1 MKYALCI
8 ASVVLALDLLGQ
20 TPPPGGNQAQ
30 TAPVKKR
37 SGAKKTKSTD
47 DKKATSPRDQKAT
60 QSDKTPP
67 SPGTPVPAPC
77 ATLTLQCQTPAPAKK
92 KAPTTTPPAAFKA
105 VAVYPLKEGHLQN
118 AASIAAELKD
128 EANFKF
134 VPDGNSRI
142 IVFCKIKACT
152 EDSKEVKA
160 VERIIDQLSEPPK
173 VRARGVNLPFFCLSG
188 KLHGPQPQRIDGVGC
203 GPEGRVQGSNA
214 ADIETALSKDASFTV
229 KAEGANRVLVSCKKD
244 CTELDFARIRDE
256 ISELARPAPAYI
268 EDQDVPEG
276 RAADIATKINA
287 LKLMGVTADAIGSA
301 KVRLKSD
308 TPVSESDVIA
318 IIRPYL
324 FGGQVPPAF
333 RMFYQSPG
341 VVVPA
346 MAPPP
351 SGGSGGT
358 PGGSSTPSSTTA
370 SSTTP
375 SSTTPSSATPS
386 NAAAPAAS
394 STAAPGTAPASTT
407 VTFTTKSDTSTSVT
421 PPAQTAGSNAT
432 DASAADAT
440 TTGSTAK
447 PASPTTTTT
456 STTTTITPPPPPA
469 PAPAPTPAPAQI
481 GAGMA
486 PVVDNVVFTDTS
498 NDALVWQRVR
508 LLTMLDLPRPEVLM
522 NVWSY
527 QASSPDG
534 NEVLRRSEQVRDL
547 VSAHNDALENSIQY
561 GWAYLSRQMNQDA
574 LHQVVETD
582 TPELKEREPYASS
595 GRRSPEPPTQNLP
608 AGAPGE
614 FFDREFYDYITQ
626 KFVGDPDGSLD
637 TDDRTRWGF
646 CPVAK
651 YCLGYTHAFQ
661 PVRPNLT
668 SILMGAM
675 AASHPLSTI
684 LTTIGCMEGKY
695 EVYGRECFPDR
706 VSFNLFIQQTHNANK
721 ELQYT
726 RTSTHQKNEPLT
738 DKHRSSRPCGTIP
751 ECQEQLKGLG
761 KQIDSFKSKVA
772 AGECRECEKEQ
783 AYLQDEQVYLET
795 QVKALAGQT
804 SKPEEHVSTYQEA
817 YADDIEAERSCL
829 RLQRR
834 KLMSEKP
841 YKDRVSCEVLD
852 AVALDAQE
860 TCRLAQ
866 TLPLSCFTI
875 EAAQAFSSPTSFSTF
890 TLKDLNEIA
899 EEPIARSWVVTEG
912 DDRPA
917 NTTHYGTTRIGLLR
931 AAVADFLFNYKMSQ
945 EFPRDFTP
953 YDLQHS
959 AQELNAELNPLV
971 VAFNQDVAAY
981 SQHLSDKLDVGSSSF
996 PQLWRN
1002 HRSFLSDGIITVRGI
1017 GGVQSTV
1024 DTTTQNFFD
1033 ATQAQSLSAILNN
1046 FTGQG
1051 AAGSASGT
1059 TASPTASV
1067 LSALQAGTLNPTTAI
1082 AALAAIVPQATKVQ
1096 IGRAMSFYVTPYTL
1110 PGASSA
1116 ELQVQLTVGDS
1127 AEPTLYQAGNATGAI
1142 DTVSHVAQ
1150 HNVSTRVR
1158 VESVKLFELSSFSAL
1173 LQRPRAKFPLVPP
1186 FVELPLI
1193 GSVLSVPLPGAKE
1206 YHRSTAIVSAV
1217 IVPTATD
1224 LAYGID
1230 FAHDRLITNEE
1241 KTVWGRQYE
1250 MRSVGSLSDFS
1261 RAPIHSFHKA
1271 MVNCLATH
1279 NGLTASGGVRSLAT
1293 SWFEAQSACRD
1304 LDFRNVPPEF

>member
-1 MKYALCI
+1 VRYRLCI
-8 ASVVLALDLLGQ
+8 ALVVLAVDPLGQ
-20 TPPPGGNQAQ
+20 GVASNPTPTQAP
-30 TAPVKKR
+30 A
-37 SGAKKTKSTD
+37 AKKKKGTTSTNGP
-47 DKKATSPRDQKAT
+47 K
-60 QSDKTPP
+60 
-67 SPGTPVPAPC
+67 PAPTPASNC
-77 ATLTLQCQTPAPAKK
+77 CGVTIVSCQTPCPPTAPAKPK
-92 KAPTTTPPAAFKA
+92 KKTQAPTKAANYRVHEVLELGA
-105 VAVYPLKEGHLQN
+105 QN
-118 AASIAAELKD
+118 APAILTDLATDTHPRIKLVA
-128 EANFKF
+128 
-134 VPDGNSRI
+134 DGNSRI
-142 IVFCKIKACT
+142 IVFCKIPTPAK
-152 EDSKEVKA
+152 VKPGA
-160 VERIIDQLSEPPK
+160 EECPQDDLRRIEWIINKLSEPQNAGALA
-173 VRARGVNLPFFCLSG
+173 VDLPFFCLSG
-188 KLHGPQPQRIDGVGC
+188 VLHGPRPRLIFPWVGPSRCDAQRRI
-203 GPEGRVQGSNA
+203 QASNA

-229 KAEGANRVLVSCKKD
+229 KAEGAIRLLVSCKKA
-244 CTELDFARIRDE
+244 CSQLDFNRIRAG
-256 ISELARPAPAYI
+256 IIYSARPTPSYV
-268 EDQDVPEG
+268 EDVDVPEG
-276 RAADIATKINA
+276 RAKDIATNIGL
-287 LKLMGVTADAIGSA
+287 LKLMGITADPIGTA
-301 KVRLKSD
+301 KIRLKSD

-318 IIRPYL
+318 ITRQYL
-324 FGGQVPPAF
+324 FGGHVPPAF
-333 RMFYQSPG
+333 RMFYQLPS

-351 SGGSGGT
+351 SGAGGT
-358 PGGSSTPSSTTA
+358 PPAAPAPTP
-370 SSTTP
+370 
-375 SSTTPSSATPS
+375 
-386 NAAAPAAS
+386 AAAPAAA
-394 STAAPGTAPASTT
+394 STSTSGTAPGA
-407 VTFTTKSDTSTSVT
+407 FTITSKTDASVT
-421 PPAQTAGSNAT
+421 PPGSPAGGDGT
-432 DASAADAT
+432 DTGA
-440 TTGSTAK
+440 TGSTPK
-447 PASPTTTTT
+447 PASSATTTT
-456 STTTTITPPPPPA
+456 STTTTTVTPPTP
-469 PAPAPTPAPAQI
+469 PAPTPTPTPAPPPV

-498 NDALVWQRVR
+498 SEELVRQRVR

-547 VSAHNDALENSIQY
+547 VSAHNDALEDSIQY
-561 GWAYLSRQMNQDA
+561 GWAYLSREMNQDA
-574 LHQVVETD
+574 LHR
-582 TPELKEREPYASS
+582 TPGDEEREPSASS
-595 GRRSPEPPTQNLP
+595 ECALPTTPTQNFP
-608 AGAPGE
+608 PCTPSG
-614 FFDREFYDYITQ
+614 FFDHEFYDYITQ
-626 KFVGDPDGSLD
+626 KFVGDPDGRLG
-637 TDDRTRWGF
+637 TPDRTKWGF

-695 EVYGRECFPDR
+695 EVYGLECFPDR
-706 VSFNLFIQQTHNANK
+706 PAFNLTVQRAADDDLMYSRSAKDAGSGEKKK
-721 ELQYT
+721 EEKERKEKEKRDNEKRSRD
-726 RTSTHQKNEPLT
+726 RTSSSDAASGTVACSSLDECRKALRENQCLIDRADEDVARAQTREQCEVERTNLEGQLT
-738 DKHRSSRPCGTIP
+738 R
-751 ECQEQLKGLG
+751 LKG
-761 KQIDSFKSKVA
+761 
-772 AGECRECEKEQ
+772 Q
-783 AYLQDEQVYLET
+783 ASELKTRLQTY
-795 QVKALAGQT
+795 VK
-804 SKPEEHVSTYQEA
+804 
-817 YADDIEAERSCL
+817 DIEAERSCL

-860 TCRLAQ
+860 TCGLAQ

-890 TLKDLNEIA
+890 TLKDLNELA
-899 EEPIARSWVVTEG
+899 EEPIARSWVVTDA

-917 NTTHYGTTRIGLLR
+917 DQTYYGTTRIGLLR

-945 EFPRDFTP
+945 EFPRDFAP

-971 VAFNQDVAAY
+971 LAFNQDVAAY

-996 PQLWRN
+996 PQVWRN

-1017 GGVQSTV
+1017 GGLQSTV

-1051 AAGSASGT
+1051 GAAGAAGGT
-1059 TASPTASV
+1059 AASPTASV

-1096 IGRAMSFYVTPYTL
+1096 IGRQLSFYVTPYTL

-1116 ELQVQLTVGDS
+1116 ELQVALTVGDS

-1230 FAHDRLITNEE
+1230 FAHDRLITSEE
-1241 KTVWGRQYE
+1241 KTVWGRRYE
-1250 MRSVGSLSDFS
+1250 MRSVGSLSDFV
-1261 RAPIHSFHKA
+1261 RAPIAAFHKA

-1279 NGLTASGGVRSLAT
+1279 NGLTASGGVRTLVPSALV
-1293 SWFEAQSACRD
+1293 AQDACRS